1 MPFIITGQ
9 IRELES
15 GIGVPN
21 LRIEGWDRDLFFDD
35 KLGECLTDAE
45 GRFRIVY
52 AEEDFRDLFERG
64 PDIYLRVFA
73 PNDAELH
80 STERNVRCESGREE
94 HFE

>member
-21 LRIEGWDRDLFFDD
+21 LRIEGWDRDLFFED

-45 GRFRIVY
+45 GRFQI
-52 AEEDFRDLFERG
+52 
-64 PDIYLRVFA
+64 I
-73 PNDAELH
+73 
-80 STERNVRCESGREE
+80 
-94 HFE
+94 